1 MTSAEPPQLDI
12 VIPVYNEGGNILRT
26 LGALTGLALDRVR
39 LFEAEHRARLELERA
54 NELKASFVALAAHEL
69 RTPMTTIHGFVT
81 TLHNL
86 GDRLDED
93 QERRLREGLIQQTKR
108 MALLIEQLLDL
119 SRLDAGR
126 VSVER
131 LRVDLAPV
139 AAAVAAEFQA
149 RARQEEHE
157 LELAAAGVEALGDE
171 QRVGQICRILVDNA
185 LVHTPPGTTVRVQAL
200 RQGGTAVLAVE
211 DDGPGIPEDG
221 VRQVFERFYRLGG
234 SVASGSGLGLAI
246 ARELAEL
253 MGGRI
258 ELDSRPGRTRFSLV
272 LSAAPPTDELPVSTG
287 KEPSRVQ
294 A

>member
-1 MTSAEPPQLDI
+1 VGSHLD
-12 VIPVYNEGGNILRT
+12 ERD
-26 LGALTGLALDRVR
+26 LALGGGLRR
-39 LFEAEHRARLELERA
+39 RALEAVGHTGGEAGGVGVH
-54 NELKASFVALAAHEL
+54 V
-69 RTPMTTIHGFVT
+69 
-81 TLHNL
+81 L
-86 GDRLDED
+86 G
-93 QERRLREGLIQQTKR
+93 
-108 MALLIEQLLDL
+108 
-119 SRLDAGR
+119 
-126 VSVER
+126 
-131 LRVDLAPV
+131 
-139 AAAVAAEFQA
+139 
-149 RARQEEHE
+149 
-157 LELAAAGVEALGDE
+157 AAAGVEALGDE